1 MKTFKQ
7 GSDKM
12 QLHFEKKITSATWVN
27 GREWGERENEKTTKE
42 THEEVQVKDDDGL
55 QQRRRQ
61 SR

>member
-7 GSDKM
+7 GSDIR

-27 GREWGERENEKTTKE
+27 GRKWGERENEKTTKE
-42 THEEVQVKDDDGL
+42 THAEVLVKDDDGL